1 MNSKRGTKAKPRT
14 PSKGKTVRRRAPRRT
29 PSASSHILDV
39 LKRNIM
45 FREVEPSVLRQCSSL
60 FAQRHFDAG
69 DLIFDEY
76 SKGRDLFLIASGRVR
91 IKKYTKFGVES
102 LLAVLH
108 PGDFFGEMSLIDGLP
123 RSARAEA
130 VDDSDVLILSADNYR
145 DLIHR
150 HHQIAFNLLN
160 NLALRLRSMDQN
172 FVMELGRNIL
182 ASRSRMDRL
191 NMLVEASKIVN
202 SALDL
207 GAVLALILDVAT
219 RSVGADRGT
228 VYLVDQ
234 KSDELWSLVT
244 SGAGMKEIRLPLGK
258 GLAGYVART
267 GETVNIVDAY
277 SDPRFN
283 PEIDHRSGYTTHTVL
298 CMPLRNRESQIVGV
312 FQLLNKRTGYFGP
325 EDESFLDALS
335 IHAAIAIENARIAQE
350 MVNNERLSAIGR
362 MAATVLHDIR
372 NPISTMR
379 VYAGIIKSRSDSA
392 DAARMADEMIHQV
405 DRLSAM
411 IQEILEFST
420 GTSSTL
426 LALSSLPSA
435 LELVLPS
442 LETELM
448 SRKIILVRQY
458 GYESEALI
466 DAGKFSRVITNLV
479 ENAADA
485 MPDGGIITIRTS
497 LSEAGITID
506 VVDTGTGIA
515 EEALPRLFEPFFTQG
530 KKHGT
535 GLGLTIVKRIMEDH
549 RGRVEVISTP
559 GQGST
564 FRLVLPIPAAAR
576 R

>member
-1 MNSKRGTKAKPRT
+1 
-14 PSKGKTVRRRAPRRT
+14 
-29 PSASSHILDV
+29 
-39 LKRNIM
+39 M
-45 FREVEPSVLRQCSSL
+45 FREVEPSVLRQCSTL
-60 FAQRHFDAG
+60 FAQRHFDSG

-145 DLIHR
+145 DLVHK

-244 SGAGMKEIRLPLGK
+244 SGDGMKEIRLPLGK

-312 FQLLNKRTGYFGP
+312 FQLLNKRTGHFGP

-335 IHAAIAIENARIAQE
+335 IHAAIAIENARVAQE

-411 IQEILEFST
+411 IQEILEFSN
-420 GTSSTL
+420 GTSSTS
-426 LALSSLPSA
+426 LAMSSLPSA

-458 GYESEALI
+458 GYENEALI
-466 DAGKFSRVITNLV
+466 DPGKFSRVITNIV

-485 MPDGGIITIRTS
+485 MPDGGIITIRTT
-497 LSEAGITID
+497 LSEAGIAID